1 MTECRSPYLILF
13 RGDDTDFS
21 LNKAI
26 RFTMTDSGFDL
37 TGMTLHFFLL
47 GIDKEFTDFSPERS
61 CELTFSAEE
70 TKQFPVGTSLATLY
84 LIDENGKKHTLTT
97 TLPVRVTL
105 DTDEAYLNV
114 DVSVRFPMW
123 SIGLCNAASLRS
135 DVDKLIEAVNAL
147 RQKTDLSYE
156 VVKDIVDL
164 TEEQIRDMTHDEQSE
179 LLITL
184 QKYVV
189 EVTK

>member
-1 MTECRSPYLILF
+1 MAECRSPYLILF

-37 TGMTLHFFLL
+37 TGLTLHFFLL
-47 GIDKEFTDFSPERS
+47 GIDKEFTDFSPGRS

-84 LIDENGKKHTLTT
+84 LIDCNGKRHTLTT

-105 DTDEAYLNV
+105 DADEAYLNV
-114 DVSVRFPMW
+114 DIPVCFPMFN
-123 SIGLCNAASLRS
+123 IGTCNINKLRC
-135 DVDKLIEAVNAL
+135 DVDRLIEAYNKAIEDK
-147 RQKTDLSYE
+147 QSSAQII
-156 VVKDIVDL
+156 KDIAGYSEDD
-164 TEEQIRDMTHDEQSE
+164 IRNMSIDEQTE

-189 EVTK
+189 EDVK

>member
-1 MTECRSPYLILF
+1 MDECRSPYLILF

-84 LIDENGKKHTLTT
+84 LTDKNRKRHTLTT

-105 DTDEAYLNV
+105 DADEAYLNV
-114 DVSVRFPMW
+114 DVPVCFPMFN
-123 SIGLCNAASLRS
+123 IGTCNINKLRC
-135 DVDKLIEAVNAL
+135 DVDRLIEAYNKAIENKQL
-147 RQKTDLSYE
+147 ASEAAKEISKYSE
-156 VVKDIVDL
+156 ADIRNMS
-164 TEEQIRDMTHDEQSE
+164 QDEQAE
-179 LLITL
+179 LLIAL
-184 QKYVV
+184 QKYVA
-189 EVTK
+189 EDAK

>member
-1 MTECRSPYLILF
+1 
-13 RGDDTDFS
+13 
-21 LNKAI
+21 
-26 RFTMTDSGFDL
+26 MTDSGFDL

-105 DTDEAYLNV
+105 DADEAYLNV
-114 DVSVRFPMW
+114 DVPVRFPMFN
-123 SIGLCNAASLRS
+123 IGTCNINELRS
-135 DVDKLIEAVNAL
+135 DVDRLIEAYNKAL
-147 RQKTDLSYE
+147 ENKQITSEAARSITKYSE
-156 VVKDIVDL
+156 ADIRNMS
-164 TEEQIRDMTHDEQSE
+164 QDEQAE
-179 LLITL
+179 LLIAL
-184 QKYVV
+184 QKYVAEDV
-189 EVTK
+189 K

>member
-1 MTECRSPYLILF
+1 MDKCRSPYLILF

-61 CELTFSAEE
+61 CELAFSAEE

-84 LIDENGKKHTLTT
+84 LIDENGKRHTLTT

-105 DTDEAYLNV
+105 DADEAYLNV
-114 DVSVRFPMW
+114 GIPVRFPMFN
-123 SIGLCNAASLRS
+123 IGTCNINELRC
-135 DVDKLIEAVNAL
+135 DVDRLIEAYNKAMEEKESSA
-147 RQKTDLSYE
+147 QI
-156 VVKDIVDL
+156 VKDIAGYS
-164 TEEQIRDMTHDEQSE
+164 EEDIRNMSIDEQTE

-184 QKYVV
+184 QKHAVGNA
-189 EVTK
+189 K

>member
-1 MTECRSPYLILF
+1 MAECRSPYLILF

-26 RFTMTDSGFDL
+26 RFTMIDSGFDL

-61 CELTFSAEE
+61 CELTFSAGE

-84 LIDENGKKHTLTT
+84 LIDHNGKKHTLTT

-105 DTDEAYLNV
+105 DANEAYLNV
-114 DVSVRFPMW
+114 DIPVCFPMFN
-123 SIGLCNAASLRS
+123 IGTCNIGKLRC
-135 DVDKLIEAVNAL
+135 DVDRLIDAYNKALENKQIASEAA
-147 RQKTDLSYE
+147 
-156 VVKDIVDL
+156 KDIAKYSEAD
-164 TEEQIRDMTHDEQSE
+164 IRNMSQDEQAE
-179 LLITL
+179 LLIAL
-184 QKYVV
+184 QKYIA
-189 EVTK
+189 EDSK